1 MATYRQIHTHI
12 WDDPHFE
19 ELSPQAKLV
28 FIYSFSN
35 KHRNEAGLYNITVR
49 KLAFETGLSQEDAEK
64 AIKEIEANDM
74 VRYDWDNHVLWAKNS
89 LKYQSVSSKCIV
101 AILKNLTTIS
111 SPLVQEYKEYYK
123 DILYPIDTLSIPHA
137 TSSDTHPGNGK
148 GNGKGNGNGKSKV
161 KGKNNK
167 PPTPLKNKYAE
178 FVKMTQEEHQKLID
192 QHGAEFTAR
201 CIEVLDNYKG
211 SKGTTY
217 KSDYR
222 AILNWV
228 VERVTEEQQKGGA
241 NRGPTGQPTG
251 NSGRHPPK
259 DGGTNTQGQGGKFDN
274 LDFSKFYFKGS

>member
-19 ELSPQAKLV
+19 ELSPHAKLV

-49 KLAFETGLSQEDAEK
+49 KLAFETGLSLQDAEE
-64 AIKEIEANDM
+64 AIKEIESYDM
-74 VRYDWDNHVLWAKNS
+74 IRYDWDNHVLWAKNS
-89 LKYQSVSSKCIV
+89 LKYQSVSSKCVV

-111 SPLVQEYKEYYK
+111 SPIVQEYKEYYK
-123 DILYPIDTLSIPHA
+123 DILYPIDTLSIPHT

-148 GNGKGNGNGKSKV
+148 GNGNGKSNG

-178 FVKMTQEEHQKLID
+178 FVKMTQEEHQKLLNKYGPD
-192 QHGAEFTAR
+192 FTSR
-201 CIEVLDNYKG
+201 CVEVLDNYKG

-228 VERVTEEQQKGGA
+228 VERVTEEQQKGGTT
-241 NRGPTGQPTG
+241 RGPTGQPNGNPRSHNQQIRGPDTG
-251 NSGRHPPK
+251 KEIFPGYDR
-259 DGGTNTQGQGGKFDN
+259 
-274 LDFSKFYFKGS
+274 SKFEFPG